1 MKKMTH
7 REILS
12 EMLTIAEIANNET
25 YVEFINGEIAK
36 LDKRSGENRKPTK
49 TQEAN
54 ELLKQEILASMED
67 EKLYTITEMLKEFEA
82 LAGLTNQKISAI
94 VRQMVDND
102 KTVVKIIE
110 KRTSYFKKA

>member
-12 EMLTIAEIANNET
+12 EILSIPAISENPI
-25 YVEFINGEIAK
+25 YSDLIKGEIAK
-36 LDKRSGENRKPTK
+36 LEKRQGENRKPTK

-67 EKLYTITEMLKEFEA
+67 EKCYTITEMLKEFEA
-82 LAGLTNQKISAI
+82 LAGLTNQKVSAL
-94 VRQMVDND
+94 VRQMMEND